1 MWIVKREKSAWHDI
15 LLKVEILVDCKPWK
29 SFSFFL
35 SNFPDV
41 FILNGSFHHHHHH
54 HQFPFWKSFVP
65 YFLAADFK
73 SKTITIELLIW
84 FCLIWNICVRM
95 REKCEK
101 SNENH
106 RKSSWVRN
114 IFKLIETVGEQRR
127 QMYNRHVV
135 RDMGTFMHCYK

>member
-1 MWIVKREKSAWHDI
+1 MKREKSAWHDV
-15 LLKVEILVDCKPWK
+15 LLKVGILVDFKPWK
-29 SFSFFL
+29 SFLFFL
-35 SNFPDV
+35 TNFPDV
-41 FILNGSFHHHHHH
+41 FILNGFFHHHHPR
-54 HQFPFWKSFVP
+54 HQFPFCKSFVP
-65 YFLAADFK
+65 YFLAAGFK

-84 FCLIWNICVRM
+84 FCLIWNICVSHT

-106 RKSSWVRN
+106 RKSSWVWN
-114 IFKLIETVGEQRR
+114 IFKLIEAVSEQRR